1 MNRISRAI
9 AVMLALM
16 TVLLAGMDVFA
27 QSTVTKGNIVRSITV
42 APNAQ
47 GDHILQIQGLFTAEE
62 LASVR
67 VRQKANSTKLTLVLP
82 NTLVDPAGIRS
93 NFITFDEGL
102 PLENITVEEGFNE
115 EGNSFQTTL
124 SIQSRSVLRTK
135 VVEPITAGAFNIEL
149 VDAEKAA
156 AAESGGPNMF
166 NEKALKSARTRQEE
180 FSAQRKK
187 ELEEQKQSAMDKARK
202 EANEIV
208 KSYQKPV
215 VMHVSI
221 INGTGDTKKGYQLS
235 VFLGTHQQKSI
246 EQELGLKM
254 DMVNIS
260 NAKKQDVRETTIF
273 YKENY
278 LKPALMLGQKIAGNQ
293 RIVPMLDQ
301 HERIGVDVE
310 IYLGTDYR

>member
-166 NEKALKSARTRQEE
+166 N
-180 FSAQRKK
+180 
-187 ELEEQKQSAMDKARK
+187 QK
-202 EANEIV
+202 
-208 KSYQKPV
+208 
-215 VMHVSI
+215 
-221 INGTGDTKKGYQLS
+221 
-235 VFLGTHQQKSI
+235 
-246 EQELGLKM
+246 
-254 DMVNIS
+254 
-260 NAKKQDVRETTIF
+260 
-273 YKENY
+273 
-278 LKPALMLGQKIAGNQ
+278 
-293 RIVPMLDQ
+293 
-301 HERIGVDVE
+301 
-310 IYLGTDYR
+310 